1 VEDFIYTSLNSIFV
15 DPYGRPED
23 FSKIKSTFLGTLNC
37 DFRKNFCERSSRRD
51 LPKGMTTDPLP
62 PLGAEPGAPKILG
75 QPKKSPTSGYRGS
88 KFLPPKIDNRRA
100 HKFWG
105 SHFRLAS
112 GVLPPGPKNPLSR
125 ATFSWSSGRQISIK
139 LKIYTLHTSRFSK

>member
-1 VEDFIYTSLNSIFV
+1 MEDFIIRVWILYLFTRMADQRIFLKLIIDIARTPLV
-15 DPYGRPED
+15 R
-23 FSKIKSTFLGTLNC
+23 FSQKILWAFPPTRST
-37 DFRKNFCERSSRRD
+37 
-51 LPKGMTTDPLP
+51 KGHDPLP

-88 KFLPPKIDNRRA
+88 KFVPPKIDNGRA

-105 SHFRLAS
+105 SHFRLAR

-125 ATFSWSSGRQISIK
+125 ATFSWSSGRPISIK
-139 LKIYTLHTSRFSK
+139 LKIYTRHTSRFSK